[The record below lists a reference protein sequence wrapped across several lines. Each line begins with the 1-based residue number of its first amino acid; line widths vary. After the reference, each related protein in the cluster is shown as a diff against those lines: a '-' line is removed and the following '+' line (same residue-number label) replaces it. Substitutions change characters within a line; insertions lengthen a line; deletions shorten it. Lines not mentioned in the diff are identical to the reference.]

1 MEAREFLD
9 AAEDA
14 GLILRLAHYIGSE
27 CVGRGPALV
36 VDHEGNIAV
45 MLENCGNP
53 SVTGIRAGDIVGFF
67 PHPEAEPRIA
77 GSPASV
83 RG

>member
-9 AAEDA
+9 AAKDA

-27 CVGRGPALV
+27 CVGRGQALV
-36 VDHEGNIAV
+36 LDAKTHIAV
-45 MLENCGNP
+45 MLENCGDP
-53 SVTGIRAGDIVGFF
+53 AETGIYAGDIVGFF
-67 PHPEAEPRIA
+67 HHPEAEPRIV
-77 GSPASV
+77 GSPATV